1 MRRSRRWAV
10 RLLAVAALAVL
21 STGSATA
28 HGGSLGGGR
37 TSLSVPLW
45 LFLLTG
51 GAAVGASFL
60 LASFVTDRS
69 FVREI
74 HATGRQLHLP
84 ELLVPVA
91 RAVGVLGL
99 LAVLVSGFFGPVE
112 PLSNLGVLIVWAGWW
127 AGYTMSTY
135 LLGNSWPALNPWRTV
150 ARWLPSLDRAYP
162 ARLGAW
168 PAAVGLLALIWL
180 EVVSPLADDPRL
192 LALAVLGYTVATLG
206 GAVVFGP
213 ETWFGTVDPISAV
226 FRWYG
231 RVAPIQRTADG
242 LALRLP
248 GSALGG
254 LSPAVPAVADGG
266 ETSGPGLDEVGF
278 VVALLWATTY
288 DGFVA
293 TEAWRSLASPLVA
306 AGMPPALLYPLA
318 LAAGFGVFLGAYW
331 LAADYGQ
338 RYADTYRTTADLARR
353 FAPSLV
359 AIAAGYHAA
368 HYLAYFVELSPALL
382 GVLAGPFGPA
392 VPQVA
397 VLPAWFGVVGLV
409 AVLVGHWLAVWVA
422 HATAFELFPG
432 RMQAIRS
439 QYPLAAV
446 MVLFTMSSLFVVAQ
460 PTIRPPFL

>member
-1 MRRSRRWAV
+1 MV
-10 RLLAVAALAVL
+10 RLAAVAALLALV
-21 STGSATA
+21 TGPAAA
-28 HGGSLGGGR
+28 HGGSLGGQR
-37 TSLSVPLW
+37 ASLSVPLW

-69 FVREI
+69 FIREI
-74 HATGRQLHLP
+74 HAAGRSLGLP
-84 ELLVPVA
+84 GLVVPLA

-99 LAVLVSGFFGPVE
+99 LAVLASGFLGPAE
-112 PLSNLGVLIVWAGWW
+112 PLSNLAVLVVWAGWW
-127 AGYTMSTY
+127 AGYTMSVY
-135 LLGNSWPALNPWRTV
+135 LLGNSWPVLNPWRTI
-150 ARWLPSLDRAYP
+150 ARWLPSLDRTYP

-180 EVVSPLADDPRL
+180 EVVSPLADEPRL
-192 LALAVLGYTVATLG
+192 LAGVVLAYTVATLA
-206 GAVVFGP
+206 GAAVFGE
-213 ETWFGTVDPISAV
+213 ETWFGTVDPVSAV

-231 RVAPIQRTADG
+231 RVAPVQRAGDG

-254 LSPAVPAVADGG
+254 LSPSVTAVADGG
-266 ETSGPGLDEVGF
+266 SEADGSESRVGLDEVGF

-293 TEAWRSLASPLVA
+293 TEAWRSLASPLVG
-306 AGMPPALLYPLA
+306 AGVPPALLYPAA
-318 LAAGFGVFLGAYW
+318 LVAGYGLFLGAYW
-331 LAADYGQ
+331 VAADYGR
-338 RYADTYRTTADLARR
+338 RYADTCRTTAELARR

-368 HYLAYFVELSPALL
+368 HYLGYFVELSPALW
-382 GVLAGPFGPA
+382 GALAGPFGPA

-397 VLPAWFGVVGLV
+397 VLPSWFGVVGLV
-409 AVLVGHWLAVWVA
+409 AVLAGHWLAVWVA

-439 QYPLAAV
+439 QYPLAGV

-460 PTIRPPFL
+460 PTIPPPFL